1 MIAYEIRPRCQ
12 TQSHKR
18 ERDTRTH
25 HNVHHD
31 ARGHIAPMTSL
42 ITVNVTRAAHIQRR
56 SKRHHD
62 LTANFHGEFS

>member
-18 ERDTRTH
+18 ERDTRIPE
-25 HNVHHD
+25 HHD
-31 ARGHIAPMTSL
+31 VRGHIAPMTSL
-42 ITVNVTRAAHIQRR
+42 ITANVTQAVHTQRR